1 MVETEV
7 GGLSQNDSLGDPG
20 LSVQVGTK
28 TSGNQYSHSDK
39 FLMILQNQLNQ
50 EWFIPRAK

>member
-28 TSGNQYSHSDK
+28 TSGHQYSHSDK

-50 EWFIPRAK
+50 E

>member
-7 GGLSQNDSLGDPG
+7 GGLSQSDSLGDPG

-28 TSGNQYSHSDK
+28 ASGDQYSHSNK
-39 FLMILQNQLNQ
+39 FLMILQNQLYQ
-50 EWFIPRAK
+50 G